1 MSEVLETAPVRE
13 GEALDWVSLEAYLRK
28 HIDSLDGEFSVL
40 QFPNGSANL
49 TYLVSFGDRR
59 LVVRRPPFGALAPGA
74 HDMGR
79 EYKTLSRLHRGY
91 DRAPA
96 ALLFCEDTD
105 VIGAKFLV
113 VEYRSGVVIWSE
125 IPSSMAGE
133 PEAARRIGFAVVDAL
148 AELHLVDPEAV
159 DLADLGRPEGFLARQ
174 LAGWRKR
181 WDLVAEKGG
190 DGLAERLSDRLVD
203 RMPISGAPAIVHNDF
218 KIDNCQFAPGVPD
231 RVVSVFDWDMAT
243 IGDPLVDLGTLLNYW
258 PDPSDGEDGAMAVPG
273 LEKLGLPTRAE
284 VVDRYRQTSGREL
297 VDIDWYEA
305 YGCWKTIVILQ
316 QLYARYLRG
325 ETTDER
331 MGQRGEQVKG
341 LTRRAL
347 SVLDRDDMSSRGR
360 PEQRP
365 MTKEKT

>member
-1 MSEVLETAPVRE
+1 MSEVLETAPVRL
-13 GEALDWVSLEAYLRK
+13 GEELDWASLENYLRQN
-28 HIDSLDGEFSVL
+28 IEGLDGEFSVL

-49 TYLVSFGDRR
+49 TYLVSFGGRK

-79 EYKTLSRLHRGY
+79 EYRTLSRLWRGY
-91 DRAPA
+91 DRAPR
-96 ALLFCEDTD
+96 ALLFCESPD

-125 IPSSMAGE
+125 IPLSMALV
-133 PEAARRIGFAVVDAL
+133 PDVARKIGFAVVDAL
-148 AELHLVDPEAV
+148 AELHSVEPAAV
-159 DLADLGRPEGFLARQ
+159 DLADLGRPAGFLERQ

-181 WDLVAEKGG
+181 WDLVAEANG
-190 DGLAERLSDRLVD
+190 DGQAELLSDRLVE
-203 RMPISGAPAIVHNDF
+203 RMPVSGSPAIVHNDF
-218 KIDNCQFAPGVPD
+218 KIDNCQFAPGEPD

-258 PDPSDGEDGAMAVPG
+258 PDPSDGGDGALAVPG

-284 VVDRYRQTSGREL
+284 VVARYRQSSGREL
-297 VDIDWYEA
+297 GDIDWYEA

-325 ETTDER
+325 ETTDPR
-331 MGQRGEQVKG
+331 MGERGEQVKG

-347 SVLDRDDMSSRGR
+347 SVLDR
-360 PEQRP
+360 
-365 MTKEKT
+365 TTT